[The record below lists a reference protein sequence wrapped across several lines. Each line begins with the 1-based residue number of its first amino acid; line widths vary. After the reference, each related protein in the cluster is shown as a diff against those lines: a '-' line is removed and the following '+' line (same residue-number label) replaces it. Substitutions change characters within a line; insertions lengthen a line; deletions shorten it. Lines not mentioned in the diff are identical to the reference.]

1 MSKNSTAQKN
11 EQKNEIPMLTVVT
24 PEKEAVKTEEEK
36 ETVNVMEVIQK
47 VNEEYNSGKRILPS
61 ERERREAKPKEEVK
75 PQPTLAEIKRKNEVL
90 SRLMERHEILS
101 EKRRR
106 VENFRLSHDRDT
118 ATVLV
123 TDANGEEFQSNS
135 PKTIGRLIE
144 FWMNEFNE
152 ALSELEKEI
161 RETA

>member
-1 MSKNSTAQKN
+1 MSKNSTAQKI
-11 EQKNEIPMLTVVT
+11 EQPTQTMKVLTPAIAEVVKEQPKA
-24 PEKEAVKTEEEK
+24 PEATA
-36 ETVNVMEVIQK
+36 ET
-47 VNEEYNSGKRILPS
+47 
-61 ERERREAKPKEEVK
+61 KPEPK
-75 PQPTLAEIKRKNEVL
+75 PLTLAEIKRKNEVL